1 MKLRSKGFLPQFP
14 DAGLTDEGEEDEE
27 TLAGVEDDEDVP
39 ESNGVT
45 EGCCETK
52 DPGKT
57 HQTGDLLE

>member
-1 MKLRSKGFLPQFP
+1 MKER
-14 DAGLTDEGEEDEE
+14 EDEE

-57 HQTGDLLE
+57 HQTGDLPDER